1 MSATYKFLL
10 PGISCVNCVKPIE
23 YRLSLCKRYNIESYH
38 VDIVNKTIVITV
50 GGHDSQRED
59 VREYLKAEIT
69 DVGVECEDILEED
82 QSRTVW
88 QNIADFFLSHWFQGA
103 LGTVAGIALLTLMLV
118 TGGLPLAAMIAIG
131 GLSTL
136 ITLLIGARSFY
147 HAAVKLV
154 KGGVLTMDTLFT
166 ISSLTVIVVSVTAF
180 FIPWLPMMFEVGLLI
195 FGFRHIGLAI
205 EESIKQKMELDK
217 TFQHL
222 LPFEVRIKRADNT
235 YEERAL
241 GVIAVHDILLINPGE
256 IIPVDGVAL
265 DEDCLVYDT
274 IKTGDPMPRRLIK
287 GEQLISGMRL
297 AQNSAPLHLHA
308 TANVENSYLAR
319 LDKSIEKA
327 HMEKKAPIE
336 EVAARILQYFIPTVL
351 GIALLSGIL
360 IGIFFT
366 PTLALLCAI
375 SVLVSACPCTLGL
388 VVALA
393 VIIGMQKAAEH
404 GVQFKNAKAL
414 QDADSIDAVVFDLNG
429 TLTTGV
435 PVVCR
440 TRITQPDM
448 DEASLLA
455 VAAAIEKNSTH
466 TMAKTICDEAVTKKI
481 PPMLLPDDAS
491 FDMSSHSGIR
501 AKFNDESWVIGNEDI
516 MREDGI
522 SLEGLDDL
530 LQLQAGESVVYVAR
544 NNKLCGYFVV
554 SDCLRKEA
562 FHTIDALRKLGKEI
576 YICTGASPE
585 TARRYARVLGIPD
598 SHIAAKCVGMD
609 EQPGDRSK
617 TSYVNELKEQG
628 LRVAF
633 IGDGDNDSLVIANS
647 DFGIAVKSISGSEIT
662 QLQAGAVI
670 QSGSLLPVANAFAVA
685 RQTVNNIKQNL
696 VFSLTYNT
704 ATLLVAGGLLVGI
717 GFVLNPGVGV
727 ALMIVQTVL
736 VLLNAWRFKAQP
748 LAHLKEPYTEEYA
761 NTHDSYSY
769 LGKVMKT
776 SSIAPGIE
784 HDLEDT
790 SFGSVLSSGVQP
802 AKSVVELDTP
812 KAPAPSF

>member
-1 MSATYKFLL
+1 MSATYKFHL

-23 YRLSLCKRYNIESYH
+23 YRLSLCKRYSIESYH
-38 VDIVNKTIVITV
+38 VDIINKTIVITV

-59 VREYLKAEIT
+59 VREYLKAEIS

-82 QSRTVW
+82 HARTIWQS
-88 QNIADFFLSHWFQGA
+88 IGDFFLSHWFQGG
-103 LGTVAGIALLTLMLV
+103 LGTVTGIALLTLMLV

-222 LPFEVRIKRADNT
+222 LPFEVRIKRPDNS

-241 GVIAVHDILLINPGE
+241 GVIAVHDVLLINPGE

-265 DEDCLVYDT
+265 DEDCMVYDT

-297 AQNSAPLHLHA
+297 AENSAPLHLYA

-327 HMEKKAPIE
+327 HMENAPIE

-351 GIALLSGIL
+351 GIALLSGLL

-366 PTLALLCAI
+366 PALALQCAI

-388 VVALA
+388 VVPLA
-393 VIIGMQKAAEH
+393 VKIGMQKAAEH

-414 QDADSIDAVVFDLNG
+414 QDADSIDAVVFDLSG

-435 PVVCR
+435 PVVSR
-440 TRITQPDM
+440 TRLTQPDM

-466 TMAKTICDEAVTKKI
+466 AMAKTICDEAVAKKI
-481 PPMLLPDDAS
+481 PPMLLPDNAS

-501 AKFNDESWVIGNEDI
+501 ATFHDESWVIGNEDI

-522 SLEGLDDL
+522 NLEGLDDL

-562 FHTIDALRKLGKEI
+562 FHTIDALRKLGKDI
-576 YICTGASPE
+576 YICTGASLE
-585 TARRYARVLGIPD
+585 TARRYGRVLGIPD

-617 TSYVNELKEQG
+617 TSYVEELKEQG

-633 IGDGDNDSLVIANS
+633 IGDGDNDSLVIANC
-647 DFGIAVKSISGSEIT
+647 DFGIAVKSSSGSEIT

-670 QSGSLLPVANAFAVA
+670 QSGSMLPVANAFAVA
-685 RQTVNNIKQNL
+685 RQTVDNIKQNL
-696 VFSLTYNT
+696 IFSLTYNT
-704 ATLLVAGGLLVGI
+704 ATLLVAGGLLVGL

-736 VLLNAWRFKAQP
+736 VLLNAWRFKSQP
-748 LAHLKEPYTEEYA
+748 LAHLNESYTEEYA

-769 LGKVMKT
+769 LGKVMK
-776 SSIAPGIE
+776 SSSVTPGLE
-784 HDLEDT
+784 HDLEET
-790 SFGSVLSSGVQP
+790 SFGSVLSSGVKP
-802 AKSVVELDTP
+802 AKSVVELDIPKTP
-812 KAPAPSF
+812 SMSF